1 MAIDKK
7 LIYCKTKT
15 QFNAKHT
22 AKEFNNS
29 SIVFI
34 EDTGELWTH
43 GIFIGGSYSSA
54 TTNKVA
60 LLIAGKSY
68 NLALDGH
75 KQDYTT
81 LTGSTT
87 TADQAIVSSGVAN
100 GWALKTLGKNAFS
113 NDTYLLATGTAV
125 AATNIA
131 RGVQGSIPYQTAA
144 SKTSLLAPPTNSGWV
159 LKYNTTNKIP
169 YWAEDLNTVYTAQNI
184 NINGANYG
192 LYTTAASLPTI
203 KAPVNFGTANQ
214 ILATNSTAN
223 GLVWTS
229 IPATSKPILNSSIDW
244 DGIFNDNNWG
254 FFTGLNKSPVGEG
267 SSAMGISIPLLGSGG
282 YGMQLAAR
290 NGKFYFRTKEA
301 NVNGPWYLMY
311 HTGNKPAWADIQSK
325 PTTVAGYGITNTYTS
340 YIGAI
345 TLADVLST
353 TANAGRNIVGSY
365 QVQHTGYSSHL
376 ISFRAGGSTDI
387 LQLWKDNFGTSGNLR
402 YRNSTDAVL
411 SAPWIT
417 LMDAV
422 NFSSYAVSLNIAQT
436 VNGAKTFSSAVTAP
450 SFIKAGASVYQILK
464 ANGGVATFTWASQTG
479 QPTYLWGGD
488 THDDYKIYNPTNF
501 SVASSK
507 SFTHMQG
514 TNVDGGWDANALV
527 PVGGGIS
534 TQYGSIGYWKNAPS
548 GLGYGTILTLGY
560 NTQGSL
566 RGQFAWDIDHN
577 VDNGRNRL
585 FFRASNNLG
594 WNATWDRIL
603 TDRTWASVVDGR
615 YLPLIGGTLT
625 GLLIINAPTTYQIK
639 FNGTTN
645 FSTNQYL
652 INGVPKAD
660 IGWMSDLG
668 TYMYNVTSNRIIN
681 IKNNGDLTYR
691 DSGGTYLQNI
701 WHSGNDGAGSG
712 LDADLW
718 RGLSLDSF
726 VRRDTTQGYIFN
738 YRNDLENIPKGVTQV
753 GSIGWGNEDLGY
765 PLAGGMWLSLAGT
778 QSLRTYLMVFPD
790 YNNNSEIQTYSSIDG
805 RAWQG
810 GKRIAWTTSNVA
822 SATQLQTPR
831 TLWGQS
837 FNGTANV
844 DGRIIV
850 TTVTDP
856 ALRVDSAG
864 INKAAYGW
872 VSNMGTYVYN
882 YPSSKY
888 MGIKDDGTPHFHGST
903 LWHAGNLTG
912 NQTAHSHDV
921 IKNKPAYGF
930 TSATLPNSLEMGITA
945 GFVNSDSGFGH
956 YGTVLNVRT
965 YIGGGG
971 TLQLYTPYGLNHG
984 GSRLKARFGNYDVSS
999 GNSWTALKE
1008 LAWVTDMSEYLPL
1021 AGGTMT
1027 GGIKFNSNNNGDAN
1041 RAAADGFRL
1050 FYNHTTGSNFPS
1062 MYTNMASFMTGYSGF
1077 QLASGG
1083 GSDQTLYFRK
1093 YQDNGVWHP
1102 WHTVLH
1108 TGNYTTTLDSRY
1120 VNVVGDTMTG
1130 LLTWNMSGITSSIG
1144 NQNNSFM
1151 HFTTNS
1157 ASGFHF
1163 NREAHFTGNVYG
1175 GTNYQRRLAYVDE
1188 INAQVGGSKSAQ
1200 MLWSNWNN
1208 SDVYGGAIQIRE
1220 WNNVGNAQSAW
1231 LYAPALTFHWGNR
1244 HAKRFGLRS
1253 DGQFAIDDV
1262 PITLSSHNH
1271 NGTYVPLRISS
1282 NWSDNTVIN
1291 NVVGL
1296 LGWKKYGNAH
1306 VIFDAS
1312 NSTSPNGVAINST
1325 NPQINWAAGYPTLMG
1340 WNGAATYG
1348 VRVDSAR
1355 ISDTT
1360 NIANVA
1366 KKLGRGG
1373 DANLP
1378 MVFNWSGQAGQP
1390 AWLWGGTDG
1399 TNMYVY
1405 NPSNFSVNYAT
1416 TSGSTTSAQFL
1427 SINYKGGIKSNPQD
1441 YFNNNTGV
1449 KVAMTGHLRQWSDT
1463 LWINGYN
1470 GSDVPY
1476 CTALHFSRAAIPEMY
1491 ISTQQSTST
1500 VYGNLV
1506 RVKTDANCDNS
1517 TTPWTCSELNTKN
1530 ITNTRGNLISYDS
1543 ALSEISIAPTSN
1555 YIGKITSYADRH
1567 EIIGNMGPIAT
1578 FTRTSTSISGELY
1591 PGTLKVDGDT
1601 LCRRFTCASFS
1612 QSEYDKT
1619 KPRVAVVIY
1628 SGRVQF
1634 WDSAR
1639 KTPVLS
1645 SSYNPMG
1652 LTLQCTSS
1660 GTDVTLE
1667 ARIRVI
1673 GTSGLPIVFPNYVNN
1688 NTAIAAVG
1696 HIYPSNNAAYVSIVP
1711 VSTDEFLISL
1721 ADDATRNAGMVYITL
1736 TYWGPSNW

>member
-87 TADQAIVSSGVAN
+87 TGDQAIVSSGVAN

-131 RGVQGSIPYQTAA
+131 GGVQGSIPYQTAA

-340 YIGAI
+340 YIGTI
-345 TLADVLST
+345 TLADALST

-365 QVQHTGYSSHL
+365 KVQHTGYSSHL

-411 SAPWIT
+411 SAPWVT

-514 TNVDGGWDANALV
+514 TNVNGGWDANALV

-534 TQYGSIGYWKNAPS
+534 TQYGSYAYWKNTPS

-577 VDNGRNRL
+577 VDNGRNGL
-585 FFRASNNLG
+585 FFRTSNNLG

-615 YLPLIGGTLT
+615 YLPLTGGTLT
-625 GLLIINAPTTYQIK
+625 GQLNTNSVIRTSNWFDNSASGIGLYNSAQDARWRAQNGRWEADKQIYSSSNFVAGNTALCTNLNADLLDGVHFKDLYIPDGKLVAVTGTVASKKAELVTYFANYTTGIGANATISVSVIDQWSNDSAALYPSSVYSMIKISGGYSATTYGQWLLSSYNLSSI
-639 FNGTTN
+639 
-645 FSTNQYL
+645 
-652 INGVPKAD
+652 GVV
-660 IGWMSDLG
+660 GRNN
-668 TYMYNVTSNRIIN
+668 NVWSN
-681 IKNNGDLTYR
+681 IK
-691 DSGGTYLQNI
+691 
-701 WHSGNDGAGSG
+701 W
-712 LDADLW
+712 
-718 RGLSLDSF
+718 
-726 VRRDTTQGYIFN
+726 
-738 YRNDLENIPKGVTQV
+738 
-753 GSIGWGNEDLGY
+753 
-765 PLAGGMWLSLAGT
+765 LAFIT
-778 QSLRTYLMVFPD
+778 D
-790 YNNNSEIQTYSSIDG
+790 
-805 RAWQG
+805 
-810 GKRIAWTTSNVA
+810 NVA

-844 DGRIIV
+844 DGSIIV
-850 TTVTDP
+850 TTVTDS

-945 GFVNSDSGFGH
+945 GFVNSGSGFGN

-965 YIGGGG
+965 HSEGGG

-1021 AGGTMT
+1021 VGGTMT

-1083 GSDQTLYFRK
+1083 GSDQILYFRK

-1271 NGTYVPLRISS
+1271 NGAYVPLRISS

-1378 MVFNWSGQAGQP
+1378 MVFHWSGQAGQP
-1390 AWLWGGTDG
+1390 TWLWGGTDG
-1399 TNMYVY
+1399 TSMYVY
-1405 NPSNFSVNYAT
+1405 NPSNFSVNYAAT
-1416 TSGSTTSAQFL
+1416 AGSTTSAQFL

-1476 CTALHFSRAAIPEMY
+1476 CTALHFSRDTIPEMY

-1500 VYGNLV
+1500 VYGHLV
-1506 RVKTDANCDNS
+1506 RVRTTGNCDDS
-1517 TTPWTCSELNTKN
+1517 FTPWTCSTLNTNRIDSSFGKLIYRGDNVLEIGTAPNFVDRLNLYGNTIEMIGYDGGIAEFTKSESTIYSSLRVEKSLSSNRLSCN
-1530 ITNTRGNLISYDS
+1530 I
-1543 ALSEISIAPTSN
+1543 
-1555 YIGKITSYADRH
+1555 
-1567 EIIGNMGPIAT
+1567 
-1578 FTRTSTSISGELY
+1578 FCQ
-1591 PGTLKVDGDT
+1591 GTLYAKI
-1601 LCRRFTCASFS
+1601 
-1612 QSEYDKT
+1612 
-1619 KPRVAVVIY
+1619 PRVVVAIY
-1628 SGRVQF
+1628 SGRIQF
-1634 WDSAR
+1634 WDEAGR
-1639 KTPVLS
+1639 IPQLVD
-1645 SSYNPMG
+1645 SYNPLG
-1652 LTLQCTSS
+1652 IQLGCTPS
-1660 GTDVTLE
+1660 GTGVTLE
-1667 ARIRVI
+1667 ARIRAVNER
-1673 GTSGLPIVFPNYVNN
+1673 GLSIIFPNYNGN
-1688 NTAIAAVG
+1688 NTAVAAVG

-1711 VSTDEFLISL
+1711 VNTKEFLISL
-1721 ADDATRNAGMVYITL
+1721 ADDNTRNAGMVYITL

>member
-43 GIFIGGSYSSA
+43 GIFMGGNYSSA

-87 TADQAIVSSGVAN
+87 TVDQAIVSSGVAN

-131 RGVQGSIPYQTAA
+131 GGVQGSIPYQTAT

-340 YIGAI
+340 YIGTI
-345 TLADVLST
+345 TLADALST

-365 QVQHTGYSSHL
+365 KVQHTGYSSHL

-387 LQLWKDNFGTSGNLR
+387 LQLWKDNFGTAGNLR

-464 ANGGVATFTWASQTG
+464 ANGGVATFTWVNQTG
-479 QPTYLWGGD
+479 QPTYLWGGN
-488 THDDYKIYNPTNF
+488 THDDYKIYNPSNF

-507 SFTHMQG
+507 NFTHLQG
-514 TNVDGGWDANALV
+514 TSVTGGWDANALV
-527 PVGGGIS
+527 QTGGGIS
-534 TQYGSIGYWKNAPS
+534 SQYGGIGYWKNTPS
-548 GLGYGTILTLGY
+548 GLGYGTILTLGH
-560 NTQGSL
+560 NAQGSL

-577 VDNGRNRL
+577 VDNGRNGL
-585 FFRASNNLG
+585 FFRTSNNLG

-652 INGVPKAD
+652 INGVHKAD

-668 TYMYNVTSNRIIN
+668 TYMYNVTSNRLIN
-681 IKNNGDLTYR
+681 IKDNGDLTYR
-691 DSGGTYLQNI
+691 DSGGTYRQNI

-844 DGRIIV
+844 DGSIIV

-945 GFVNSDSGFGH
+945 GFVNSDSGFGN

-965 YIGGGG
+965 YSGGGG
-971 TLQLYTPYGLNHG
+971 TLQLYTPYGSANG

-1027 GGIKFNSNNNGDAN
+1027 G
-1041 RAAADGFRL
+1041 
-1050 FYNHTTGSNFPS
+1050 
-1062 MYTNMASFMTGYSGF
+1062 
-1077 QLASGG
+1077 
-1083 GSDQTLYFRK
+1083 
-1093 YQDNGVWHP
+1093 
-1102 WHTVLH
+1102 
-1108 TGNYTTTLDSRY
+1108 
-1120 VNVVGDTMTG
+1120 
-1130 LLTWNMSGITSSIG
+1130 LLKWNMGGITSSIG

-1157 ASGFHF
+1157 AVGFHF
-1163 NREAHFTGNVYG
+1163 DREAHFTGNVYG

-1200 MLWSNWNN
+1200 MLWSSWGN
-1208 SDVYGGAIQIRE
+1208 SDAYGGAIQIRE

-1231 LYAPALTFHWGNR
+1231 LYAPALTFNWGTR
-1244 HAKRFGLRS
+1244 HVKRFGLRS

-1271 NGTYVPLRISS
+1271 NGAYVPLRISS

-1291 NVVGL
+1291 NIVGL

-1390 AWLWGGTDG
+1390 TYLWGGTDG

-1405 NPSNFSVNYAT
+1405 NPSNFSVNYAAT
-1416 TSGSTTSAQFL
+1416 AGSTTSAQFL

-1628 SGRVQF
+1628 SGRIQF
-1634 WDSAR
+1634 WDEAGR
-1639 KTPVLS
+1639 IPQLVD
-1645 SSYNPMG
+1645 SYNPLG
-1652 LTLQCTSS
+1652 IQLGCTPS
-1660 GTDVTLE
+1660 GTGVTLE
-1667 ARIRVI
+1667 ARIRAVNER
-1673 GTSGLPIVFPNYVNN
+1673 GLSIIFPNYNGN

-1711 VSTDEFLISL
+1711 VNTKEFLISL
-1721 ADDATRNAGMVYITL
+1721 ADDNTRNAGMIYITL
-1736 TYWGPSNW
+1736 TYWGLSNW

>member
-15 QFNAKHT
+15 QFNAKHA

-60 LLIAGKSY
+60 LVIAGKSY

-87 TADQAIVSSGVAN
+87 TVDQAIVSSGVAN
-100 GWALKTLGKNAFS
+100 GWTLKTLGKNAFS

-131 RGVQGSIPYQTAA
+131 GGVQGSIPYQTAA

-325 PTTVAGYGITNTYTS
+325 PTTVAGYGITNTYTT
-340 YIGAI
+340 YVGNI
-345 TLADVLST
+345 TLADALST

-365 QVQHTGYSSHL
+365 QVNHTGYSSHL

-387 LQLWKDNFGTSGNLR
+387 LQLWKDDYGARGNLR

-411 SAPWIT
+411 SAPWVT
-417 LMDAV
+417 LMDAI

-450 SFIKAGASVYQILK
+450 SFIRAGASAYQILK
-464 ANGGVATFTWASQTG
+464 ANGGIATFTWASQTS

-488 THDDYKIYNPTNF
+488 THDDYKIYNPINF

-514 TNVDGGWDANALV
+514 TNVNGGWDANALV
-527 PVGGGIS
+527 PTGGGIS
-534 TQYGSIGYWKNAPS
+534 AQYSSYAYWKNAPS
-548 GLGYGTILTLGY
+548 GLGYGAILTLGY
-560 NTQGSL
+560 NSQGSL

-585 FFRASNNLG
+585 FFRTSNNLG

-615 YLPLIGGTLT
+615 YLPLTGGTLSGMLT
-625 GLLIINAPTTYQIK
+625 VNAGINGFAINATTGYVTSQLGWFQNSTTGAGLYNAAQDARWRAQNGRWEADKQIYSSSNFVAGNTALCTNLNADLLDGRHLSEIISPICYNYNAGILVTTDLPSNGDYMCFGK
-639 FNGTTN
+639 ITGNSYGGALPINTSIEFYNYMSGNATLTYAGYHSGWNFGNINVFNLNGKLCLW
-645 FSTNQYL
+645 FST
-652 INGVPKAD
+652 
-660 IGWMSDLG
+660 
-668 TYMYNVTSNRIIN
+668 
-681 IKNNGDLTYR
+681 
-691 DSGGTYLQNI
+691 SGALYKTFKVSL
-701 WHSGNDGAGSG
+701 HSGNEPTSIQHVV
-712 LDADLW
+712 
-718 RGLSLDSF
+718 SLTNSTMP
-726 VRRDTTQGYIFN
+726 VT
-738 YRNDLENIPKGVTQV
+738 GVTRLV
-753 GSIGWGNEDLGY
+753 TIV
-765 PLAGGMWLSLAGT
+765 P
-778 QSLRTYLMVFPD
+778 
-790 YNNNSEIQTYSSIDG
+790 
-805 RAWQG
+805 
-810 GKRIAWTTSNVA
+810 KRHAFITDNVA

-844 DGRIIV
+844 DGTIHV

-856 ALRVDSAG
+856 ALRVVSAG
-864 INKAAYGW
+864 TNKSAYGW
-872 VSNMGTYVYN
+872 VAGMGTYIYN
-882 YPSSKY
+882 YPSARY
-888 MGIKDDGTPHFHGST
+888 IGIKDDGTPHFHGST

-930 TSATLPNSLEMGITA
+930 TSATLPNSLEMGVTA

-965 YIGGGG
+965 YSGGGG
-971 TLQLYTPYGLNHG
+971 TLQLYTPYGSRNG
-984 GSRLKARFGNYDVSS
+984 GSRLKARFGNYDENS

-1027 GGIKFNSNNNGDAN
+1027 G
-1041 RAAADGFRL
+1041 
-1050 FYNHTTGSNFPS
+1050 
-1062 MYTNMASFMTGYSGF
+1062 
-1077 QLASGG
+1077 
-1083 GSDQTLYFRK
+1083 
-1093 YQDNGVWHP
+1093 
-1102 WHTVLH
+1102 
-1108 TGNYTTTLDSRY
+1108 
-1120 VNVVGDTMTG
+1120 

-1151 HFTTNS
+1151 HFNTNS
-1157 ASGFHF
+1157 ALGFHF
-1163 NREAHFTGNVYG
+1163 NKEAHFAGNVYG

-1188 INAQVGGSKSAQ
+1188 INNQVGGGKSAQ
-1200 MLWSNWNN
+1200 MLWSSWNN

-1244 HAKRFGLRS
+1244 HAKRFGLRY

-1325 NPQINWAAGYPTLMG
+1325 NSQINWAAGYPTLMG
-1340 WNGAATYG
+1340 WNGATTYG

-1355 ISDTT
+1355 VADTT

-1390 AWLWGGTDG
+1390 TYLWGGTDG

-1427 SINYKGGIKSNPQD
+1427 STNYKGGVKSNPQD

-1500 VYGNLV
+1500 IYGNLV
-1506 RVKTDANCDNS
+1506 KVKTDANCDNS
-1517 TTPWTCSELNTKN
+1517 TTPWTCSALNTNKVDSSFG
-1530 ITNTRGNLISYDS
+1530 RLISIMDNQ
-1543 ALSEISIAPTSN
+1543 LEIGPAPNFVDRSNLYSNTIEMIGFDGGIAEFTKSGSTI
-1555 YIGKITSYADRH
+1555 YSSLRVEASLAGERFSCSTFRQDASYK
-1567 EIIGNMGPIAT
+1567 N
-1578 FTRTSTSISGELY
+1578 
-1591 PGTLKVDGDT
+1591 V
-1601 LCRRFTCASFS
+1601 
-1612 QSEYDKT
+1612 
-1619 KPRVAVVIY
+1619 PRVAMVIY
-1628 SGRVQF
+1628 SGRIQF
-1634 WDSAR
+1634 WDEAGRIPQLVDSFNPLGIQLGC
-1639 KTPVLS
+1639 TPS
-1645 SSYNPMG
+1645 STG
-1652 LTLQCTSS
+1652 
-1660 GTDVTLE
+1660 VTLE
-1667 ARIRVI
+1667 ARIRAVNER
-1673 GTSGLPIVFPNYVNN
+1673 GLSIIFPNYNGN
-1688 NTAIAAVG
+1688 NTAVAAMG
-1696 HIYPSNNAAYVSIVP
+1696 HIYPLNNAAYVSIVP
-1711 VSTDEFLISL
+1711 VNTKEFLISL
-1721 ADDATRNAGMVYITL
+1721 ADDNTRNAGMVYITL
-1736 TYWGPSNW
+1736 TYWGPPNW